1 MSEVSGEVVDVLGNV
16 VNAGDTVAGAF
27 RIGNTAVL
35 RVGRVLGFGERGNK
49 LTVRV
54 EWLVSS
60 RKSEG
65 NIVGGIEAD
74 LNRFVKLTGGGATGL
89 ESVLPAEVPEVNE
102 EVPAI
107 NP

>member
-1 MSEVSGEVVDVLGNV
+1 MSELNGEVQDVLGTTV
-16 VNAGDTVAGAF
+16 KVGDTVAGAF

-35 RVGRVLGFGERGNK
+35 RVGTVLGFGERGNK
-49 LTVRV
+49 LTVKV
-54 EWLVSS
+54 EWKVSS
-60 RKSEG
+60 RETEG

-74 LNRFVKLTGGGATGL
+74 LNRFVKLTGGETLWAVV
-89 ESVLPAEVPEVNE
+89 EPEVPEVNA